1 MSSEESRTHRY
12 VSLVRLLVRY
22 GRSDLV
28 SGAGL
33 DEYADPSVDSRETSD
48 RAEQFAADLESMG
61 PTYIKLG
68 QLLSTRFDLLPPAY
82 TTALSRLQDE
92 IEPFPADEVHA
103 LIEAEL
109 DAEV

>member
-1 MSSEESRTHRY
+1 MLADMDPEHSAARRY
-12 VSLVRLLVRY
+12 AAIVRLLVRH

-33 DEYADPSVDSRETSD
+33 DEYGDPATHADDSSTD
-48 RAEQFAADLESMG
+48 QAEAFAADLEAMG

-68 QLLSTRFDLLPPAY
+68 QLLSTRFDLLPAAY

-92 IEPFPADEVHA
+92 IEPFSAEQVH
-103 LIEAEL
+103 EL
-109 DAEV
+109 M